1 MRLFT
6 FVCFLLLLASSVSFL
21 QPTQRHA
28 VCFSVTQVRA
38 RVFQDGGVFDV
49 IRCVGVRGH
58 SVGTLHI
65 RLSTV
70 DRADS
75 RTGTVLTECNVI
87 TNSNNDCVLLIATR
101 VASV

>member
-1 MRLFT
+1 MPLFT
-6 FVCFLLLLASSVSFL
+6 FVCFLLLVASFVSFL
-21 QPTQRHA
+21 HA
-28 VCFSVTQVRA
+28 VCFSVAQVRA

-49 IRCVGVRGH
+49 IRCVGVRRH
-58 SVGTLHI
+58 SVGTFHV
-65 RLSTV
+65 RLATV
-70 DRADS
+70 VRADS